1 MILNVRQ
8 GKRMK
13 IEKYALGSL
22 GTNCYLVENEET
34 KELVIIDP
42 AICPDY
48 MISYVKRIGY
58 EPKAILL
65 THGHFDHIMGIDTL
79 RREWSVPVYASALEQ
94 KVLTDANVNLSV
106 AYGAGYVFADAK
118 FLEDGASLALAGYQ
132 IRMISTPGHTAGG
145 CCYYIEE
152 EEVLFSGDTLFAG
165 SVGRTDFPTGSMST
179 LVRSVKER
187 LLSLPE
193 DTQVYP
199 GHMEATTIGF
209 EKENNP
215 FL

>member
-1 MILNVRQ
+1 MV
-8 GKRMK
+8 
-13 IEKYALGSL
+13 E
-22 GTNCYLVENEET
+22 TNCYIALNPQNKEAVIVDPGDNAPKIIET
-34 KELVIIDP
+34 CGKLGASV
-42 AICPDY
+42 
-48 MISYVKRIGY
+48 
-58 EPKAILL
+58 KAILL

>member
-1 MILNVRQ
+1 MGNI
-8 GKRMK
+8 K
-13 IEKYALGSL
+13 IEKMVLGMVQ
-22 GTNCYLVENEET
+22 TNTWFVINEKT
-34 KELVIIDP
+34 KELILIDP
-42 AICPDY
+42 ADDAG
-48 MISYVKRIGY
+48 RIIRKIEADGL
-58 EPKAILL
+58 KLQGILL

>member
-1 MILNVRQ
+1 
-8 GKRMK
+8 MK
-13 IEKYALGSL
+13 IEKYVVGMI
-22 GTNCYLVENEET
+22 GTNCYLVINEET
-34 KELVIIDP
+34 KDTVMVDP
-42 AICPDY
+42 GAYPAK
-48 MISYVKRIGY
+48 VKNAVKEQGLKL
-58 EPKAILL
+58 KAVLL
-65 THGHFDHIMGIDTL
+65 THAHFDHIMGIDTL

-179 LVRSVKER
+179 LARSVKER

>member
-1 MILNVRQ
+1 M
-8 GKRMK
+8 
-13 IEKYALGSL
+13 
-22 GTNCYLVENEET
+22 C
-34 KELVIIDP
+34 
-42 AICPDY
+42 
-48 MISYVKRIGY
+48 
-58 EPKAILL
+58 
-65 THGHFDHIMGIDTL
+65 L
-79 RREWSVPVYASALEQ
+79 R
-94 KVLTDANVNLSV
+94 T
-106 AYGAGYVFADAK
+106 AGFW
-118 FLEDGASLALAGYQ
+118 EDGASLALAGYQ

-199 GHMEATTIGF
+199 GHMEANNDWDLKRRIIRFCKKTE
-209 EKENNP
+209 EKYDDTDQQ
-215 FL
+215 

>member
-1 MILNVRQ
+1 MRIKKFVI
-8 GKRMK
+8 GMV
-13 IEKYALGSL
+13 
-22 GTNCYLVENEET
+22 GTNCYVVYNEQT
-34 KELVIIDP
+34 KACFAVDP
-42 AICPDY
+42 AAPSDPLIEF
-48 MISYVKRIGY
+48 IRG
-58 EPKAILL
+58 EGLALQGILL
-65 THGHFDHIMGIDTL
+65 THGHFDHIMGIDAL
-79 RREWSVPVYASALEQ
+79 RSAFSVPVYASRLEEA
-94 KVLTDANVNLSV
+94 VLTDADMNLSS
-106 AYGAGYVFADAK
+106 AYGKGYTVTDVR
-118 FLEDGASLALAGYQ
+118 FLEDEEQIELAGYQ

>member
-1 MILNVRQ
+1 
-8 GKRMK
+8 
-13 IEKYALGSL
+13 
-22 GTNCYLVENEET
+22 
-34 KELVIIDP
+34 
-42 AICPDY
+42 
-48 MISYVKRIGY
+48 
-58 EPKAILL
+58 
-65 THGHFDHIMGIDTL
+65 
-79 RREWSVPVYASALEQ
+79 
-94 KVLTDANVNLSV
+94 
-106 AYGAGYVFADAK
+106 YVFADAK

-152 EEVLFSGDTLFAG
+152 EKVLFSGDTLFAG